1 MSPAYVLEPTY
12 DTLRRRLL
20 TGVWPSGQRLE
31 AVRLAKEL
39 SVSMTPVRDSLNRL
53 AGERLVHSSPGE
65 GYQVP
70 LLDETE
76 LRGLIDWHHTLIGI
90 VLAPRSATATPAELP
105 EGHDGIGERTAIL
118 FTVIASTAR
127 SLELDWALG
136 NATARLGP
144 YRRHEETVLG
154 DVPAELEQLEALVRE
169 GNQDGL
175 ARAIDHYHGRR
186 HAVAAELVHAARSGG
201 GTK

>member
-20 TGVWPSGQRLE
+20 TGAWPSGQRLE

-76 LRGLIDWHHTLIGI
+76 LRGLIDWHHMLIGF
-90 VLAPRSATATPAELP
+90 VLGPCSATTTPAELP

-118 FTVIASTAR
+118 FSVIANMAR

-136 NATARLGP
+136 NAAARLGP
-144 YRRHEETVLG
+144 YRRHEVMVLG
-154 DVPAELEQLEALVRE
+154 DVPAELEQLELLVRE
-169 GNQDGL
+169 GDQGEL

-186 HAVAAELVHAARSGG
+186 NAAAAELVHAARSGG
-201 GTK
+201 EMS